1 MKTASQVISQKDR
14 DTLHSAIAAAEQGTS
29 AEIVVVV
36 ATRSGRYDRAEDIF
50 GLLLALTSVAIAW
63 VLYQQFQETDWVAGH
78 ELTLG
83 LIPILVLFAVWWMVG
98 AALATRFPALA
109 RPFVPKV
116 QFEAEVRRR
125 GFEAFHLFR
134 VGNTKGRNGVLIFVS
149 LLEHMAWVD
158 GDEQVESVLPPETWN
173 AACAAITGA
182 SRRGD
187 LTTGLAEA
195 IGVVGT
201 ALSAKFPRQPDD
213 RDELPNVV
221 HLLD

>member
-1 MKTASQVISQKDR
+1 MKTASQVITQKDR
-14 DTLHSAIAAAEQGTS
+14 DELHSAIAAAERGTS

-36 ATRSGRYDRAEDIF
+36 ATRSGRYDRAEDLF
-50 GLLLALTSVAIAW
+50 GLLLALASVAIAW
-63 VLYQQFQETDWVAGH
+63 VLYQQFHETEWTQGQELA
-78 ELTLG
+78 LG
-83 LIPILVLFAVWWMVG
+83 LIPVLVLFAVWWMVG

-109 RPFVPKV
+109 RPFVPRL

-134 VGNTKGRNGVLIFVS
+134 VGHTKGRSGVLIFVS

-158 GDEQVESVLPPETWN
+158 GDQQVNAVLPQETWEN
-173 AACAAITGA
+173 ACKAVTAG
-182 SRRGD
+182 SRRGE
-187 LTTGLAEA
+187 LAVGLKEA
-195 IGVVGT
+195 VGLVGG
-201 ALSAKFPRQPDD
+201 ALAQKFPRAADD